1 MECNDNQSPDLR
13 QILGKI
19 TPLSANFQQRL
30 QEQLLTEHYPQRHC
44 LLRPGEIAK
53 RIYFIR
59 QGFLRAFSIDRNGR
73 ETTSRFFS
81 QGELM
86 TCIHSFFN
94 QQPAEEYIQ
103 VLNASTL
110 QSLSWNKLNSFYAD
124 FPESNLVG
132 RILLQ
137 KHYTQSEKHHIT
149 MRIFNPVE
157 RYQALLSLYPKIEQ
171 QTTQTNI
178 ASYLGLSR
186 ETLSRMKSRLIR
198 ARQNMNASEIYL
210 NQAALKVGQ

>member
-1 MECNDNQSPDLR
+1 MEITDTQSPDLR

-19 TPLSANFQQRL
+19 TPLSASFQQRL
-30 QEQLLTEHYPQRHC
+30 QEQLLTENFPQRHFV
-44 LLRPGEIAK
+44 LRPGEIAR

-73 ETTSRFFS
+73 QTTSRFFS

-86 TCIHSFFN
+86 TSIHSFFN
-94 QQPAEEYIQ
+94 QQPAEEYIE
-103 VLNASTL
+103 VLKASTV

-137 KHYTQSEKHHIT
+137 KHYTQSEKHHIM
-149 MRIFNPVE
+149 MRIFNPLE

-198 ARQNMNASEIYL
+198 ARQNLNTPASAV
-210 NQAALKVGQ
+210 NKAALQAGK